1 MQHNSLAQLEIPV
14 VMGNHLEQL
23 PDDLFIPPNAL
34 EIFLETFSGPL
45 DLLLYLIRK
54 DDIDILDLDI
64 SKITDQYLEY
74 IELMDS
80 LKFELAA
87 DYLVMAATL
96 AEIKSRL
103 MLPKESFEDEEED
116 PRAALIKR
124 LQEYKRFKIVSEKIA
139 ILPRVDRDF
148 FIASAKVPKLQ
159 ESLLKE
165 ESEINITDLFTS
177 VVEVLNRPNYKN
189 SHLID
194 FEELSTKERIQILLD
209 ILNNKNIISFS
220 KTLRKPEGKKGVVVT
235 LLASLELAKD
245 GYIDVIK
252 NQLGRSNQLFSRHTL
267 EDDDNLALSCR
278 VNASSSISNW
288 NDAKLKKVDE
298 HVTDHCLLQFPVTS
312 SVNDRI
318 EIVHFIGGG

>member
-54 DDIDILDLDI
+54 DVIDILDLDI

-124 LQEYKRFKIVSEKIA
+124 LQEYKRFKTVSEKIA

-148 FIASAKVPKLQ
+148 FIASAKALKFQ
-159 ESLLKE
+159 ESSLKE
-165 ESEINITDLFTS
+165 ESEINISDLFNS

-194 FEELSTKERIQILLD
+194 FEELSTKERIKILLD
-209 ILNNKNIISFS
+209 ILNNTNIISFS

-245 GYIDVIK
+245 GYIELIQNKSEELFIK
-252 NQLGRSNQLFSRHTL
+252 
-267 EDDDNLALSCR
+267 
-278 VNASSSISNW
+278 
-288 NDAKLKKVDE
+288 
-298 HVTDHCLLQFPVTS
+298 
-312 SVNDRI
+312 SVRGI
-318 EIVHFIGGG
+318 

>member
-1 MQHNSLAQLEIPV
+1 MQNNNLSQLEIPAV
-14 VMGNHLEQL
+14 IGNHLDKL

-54 DDIDILDLDI
+54 EDIDILDLDV

-103 MLPKESFEDEEED
+103 MLPKENFEDEEED
-116 PRAALIKR
+116 PRYALIKR
-124 LQEYKRFKIVSEKIA
+124 LQEYKRYKSVSEKIA

-148 FIASAKVPKLQ
+148 FIASAQLPTLEK
-159 ESLLKE
+159 SSTLK
-165 ESEINITDLFTS
+165 SKIDVDEIFSSII
-177 VVEVLNRPNYKN
+177 EVLNRPNYKICH
-189 SHLID
+189 SID
-194 FEELSTKERIQILLD
+194 FEELSTKERIQILIDL
-209 ILNNKNIISFS
+209 LNETNIISFS

-245 GYIDVIK
+245 GYIELIQNKSEELFIK
-252 NQLGRSNQLFSRHTL
+252 SVRS
-267 EDDDNLALSCR
+267 
-278 VNASSSISNW
+278 I
-288 NDAKLKKVDE
+288 
-298 HVTDHCLLQFPVTS
+298 
-312 SVNDRI
+312 
-318 EIVHFIGGG
+318 

>member
-1 MQHNSLAQLEIPV
+1 MQNNNLSQLEIPAV
-14 VMGNHLEQL
+14 IGNHLDKL

-54 DDIDILDLDI
+54 EDIDILDLDV

-103 MLPKESFEDEEED
+103 MLPKENFEDEEED
-116 PRAALIKR
+116 PRYALIKR
-124 LQEYKRFKIVSEKIA
+124 LQEYKRYKSVSEKIA

-148 FIASAKVPKLQ
+148 FIASAQLPTLEK
-159 ESLLKE
+159 SSTLK
-165 ESEINITDLFTS
+165 SKIDVDEIFSSII
-177 VVEVLNRPNYKN
+177 EVLNRPNYKICH
-189 SHLID
+189 SID
-194 FEELSTKERIQILLD
+194 FEELSTKERIQILIDL
-209 ILNNKNIISFS
+209 LYETNIISFS

-245 GYIDVIK
+245 GYIELIQNKSEELFIK
-252 NQLGRSNQLFSRHTL
+252 SVRS
-267 EDDDNLALSCR
+267 
-278 VNASSSISNW
+278 I
-288 NDAKLKKVDE
+288 
-298 HVTDHCLLQFPVTS
+298 
-312 SVNDRI
+312 
-318 EIVHFIGGG
+318 

>member
-1 MQHNSLAQLEIPV
+1 MQNNNLSQLEIPAV
-14 VMGNHLEQL
+14 IGNHLDKL

-54 DDIDILDLDI
+54 EDIDILDLDI

-103 MLPKESFEDEEED
+103 MLPKENFEEEEED
-116 PRAALIKR
+116 PRYALIKR
-124 LQEYKRFKIVSEKIA
+124 LQEYKRYKSVSEKIA

-148 FIASAKVPKLQ
+148 FIASAQLPTLEK
-159 ESLLKE
+159 SSTLK
-165 ESEINITDLFTS
+165 SKIDVDEIFSSII
-177 VVEVLNRPNYKN
+177 EVLNRPNYKI
-189 SHLID
+189 SHSID
-194 FEELSTKERIQILLD
+194 FEELSTKERIQILIDL
-209 ILNNKNIISFS
+209 LYETNIISFS

-245 GYIDVIK
+245 GYIELIQNKSEELFIK
-252 NQLGRSNQLFSRHTL
+252 SVRS
-267 EDDDNLALSCR
+267 
-278 VNASSSISNW
+278 I
-288 NDAKLKKVDE
+288 
-298 HVTDHCLLQFPVTS
+298 
-312 SVNDRI
+312 
-318 EIVHFIGGG
+318 